1 MAVLTLLS
9 KRIEHIENHLVK
21 FKHVAQ
27 ETLKILNRF
36 FTLELP
42 SELKDAPNWQKLQY
56 RKNYINNYVNQLPKN
71 VEKRSI
77 EMSTL
82 LRLSN

>member
-1 MAVLTLLS
+1 MSVLTLLS
-9 KRIEHIENHLVK
+9 NRIEHIDNHLIK

-27 ETLKILNRF
+27 ETIKILNRF

-42 SELKDAPNWQKLQY
+42 PELKDAPNHQKLQY

-71 VEKRSI
+71 I
-77 EMSTL
+77 EI
-82 LRLSN
+82 R